1 MYYDIISATY
11 KEDYKIEIF
20 FENGKFGIVDFK
32 KYIEK
37 GGVFKKL
44 EDPEYFMKFT
54 VNHELGVITWDN
66 EADIAPETIYSEA
79 TNEPLPHWAQKASEL
94 QKSA

>member
-1 MYYDIISATY
+1 MYCDIISATY
-11 KEDYKIEIF
+11 KEEYKLEIF

-44 EDPEYFMKFT
+44 EDSEYFR
-54 VNHELGVITWDN
+54 NLR
-66 EADIAPETIYSEA
+66 
-79 TNEPLPHWAQKASEL
+79 
-94 QKSA
+94 